1 MSIELY
7 FNIGMVIGLIV
18 GFLTFIVA
26 YMYCIAAYGYQF
38 GLGFG
43 WLPSVILAAAV
54 GWFAMV
60 VWPLLLVI
68 LAVVASLVHPVR
80 LRRRVHQRR

>member
-1 MSIELY
+1 MYIELY
-7 FNIGMVIGLIV
+7 FKIGIVIGSIV
-18 GFLTFIVA
+18 GVLTFIA
-26 YMYCIAAYGYQF
+26 TYMYCIAAYGFQF
-38 GLGFG
+38 GLGLG

-68 LAVVASLVHPVR
+68 LAVVASLVLPAR
-80 LRRRVHQRR
+80 LRRRVRPG